1 MKVLIRGLTALTAA
15 GLLTAPVYGEEAD
28 FACQFLRYDLV
39 KQQLCYLGQDVV
51 NLRKQVKELQR
62 KTRTY

>member
-1 MKVLIRGLTALTAA
+1 MEVLIRGLTALTAA

-39 KQQLCYLGQDVV
+39 KQQLCYLEQDVV
-51 NLRKQVKELQR
+51 NLRK
-62 KTRTY
+62 

>member
-28 FACQFLRYDLV
+28 FACQFLKYDFV
-39 KQQLCYLGQDVV
+39 KQQLCYLEQDVV
-51 NLRKQVKELQR
+51 NLRKQVKEL
-62 KTRTY
+62 

>member
-1 MKVLIRGLTALTAA
+1 MKVLIRGP
-15 GLLTAPVYGEEAD
+15 GSSWSIDSSRVWQEAD

-39 KQQLCYLGQDVV
+39 KQQLCYLEQDVV